1 MPALLPGQ
9 TIDALATVESDVAE
23 QTLVTVP
30 LADTGTV
37 EITTITFPAESAAAQ
52 GDYFTFENQAGD
64 DFAVWL
70 DVDDDATA
78 PTGAAFTAATTKI
91 EADIATDDTNIE
103 VAAAVVAA
111 IAASFTDVTILDNT
125 DGTVLFTQ
133 DLMGVTVNP
142 VPHNT
147 GDTGAGSIT
156 VSVGTAGVA
165 STLLDTFFTIS
176 SASGD
181 FHVWSDINS
190 EGTDP
195 NPGGS
200 TALTSTYAVGA
211 SVADIH
217 TAHAAAI
224 DGNAAFAAEV
234 ENGKIRVR
242 NAATGDATN
251 AVDGDAGVTVETL
264 RQGRTAGVTPGGNYA
279 SDNPQ
284 PSNISLPT

>member
-9 TIDALATVESDVAE
+9 TIEALATVESAVAE

-30 LADTGTV
+30 SVDTGTV
-37 EITTITFPAESAAAQ
+37 EITTITFPTGSAAAQ

-70 DVDDDATA
+70 DIDADGTT
-78 PTGAAFTAATTKI
+78 PSGGGFTGATTKI
-91 EADIATDDTNIE
+91 EADIETADSATV
-103 VAAAVVAA
+103 VAATVVAA
-111 IAASFTDVTILDNT
+111 IASAFTDVTILDNS
-125 DGTVLFTQ
+125 DGTVLYTQ
-133 DLMGVTVNP
+133 DLMGTTVDP

-156 VSVGTAGVA
+156 VSVDTAGVA

-176 SASGD
+176 TTAGN
-181 FHVWSDINS
+181 FHVWSNING

-195 NPGGS
+195 NPGSS
-200 TALTSTYAVGA
+200 TALESTYAIGA
-211 SVADIH
+211 SVPTIH

-224 DGNAAFAAEV
+224 DGNGGFAAEV
-234 ENGKIRVR
+234 ENSKIRVR
-242 NAATGDATN
+242 NAATGNAVD

-264 RQGRTAGVTPGGNYA
+264 RQGRAAGVTPGGNYA